1 MKHAVAI
8 AFIWWALHSLVQA
21 QSVKFNHLTTNEGLA
36 QSHVSAILKDKK
48 GFMWFGSEDGLNKYD
63 GYVFTHYKHD
73 AYDKSSISDSY
84 IQDLLEDKQGDL
96 WVATSNGLDRFD
108 RNKNSFVHYITQ
120 DISDLFEDSKNRIWL
135 ATQEGLFLF
144 NRQSKTFRL
153 LLQAGQTQGS
163 KTKNPIYR
171 IEENTDGSLWLGTE
185 NGLYQ
190 VTINNDRYTS
200 RRIDVK
206 CGNCSPAPVI
216 RALRMDHHGNL
227 WMGTKGGGL
236 FLYNLRDGSF
246 RNFLHEPTDP
256 SSIAHNDIL
265 SILAAKDG
273 KLWIGTENG
282 GISVYDR
289 RKGQFMNY
297 KHQPNEPAALSNNS
311 VYTIYQDN
319 AENIWVG
326 TYAGGVD
333 LLPKFG
339 EKFLSYRHIQGDPGS
354 LTDNVVL
361 SLCGDSS
368 GNKIWIGTDG
378 GGLNVFN
385 YGNNTFT
392 SYRHDPRNANSISND
407 YVISIVRVSTDI
419 LALGYHEGGF
429 DLFNTKTG
437 IAKHHLPNAKDPN
450 SLSIAD
456 VNNLFKD
463 IDGNLWIG
471 TWGGGLNYYNL
482 KSKKFKHYRTDPGDS
497 TSISSDIVTT
507 VFQDK
512 NRVIWVGTYNGLN
525 KLDSSGRHFT
535 RYQRNP
541 NNISGLSHNKV
552 QCIREAEGGNL
563 WIGTVG
569 GGLNYFDTHKQT
581 FKAFTEKDG
590 LASNVVFAM
599 LEDHHKNLWLSTNKG
614 ISRLNIANKTFR
626 NFGVKDGLQSNEFRD
641 NSCFVTKAGQ
651 MFFGGVN
658 GFSTFFPDSIKYNV
672 FIPPVYL
679 TSLQIFNKTVS
690 VGDKS
695 AILKSDINDTK
706 SITLSHK
713 QSVFTLEFASL
724 SYTIPEKNQYA
735 YKLEGFD
742 PLWSYVGDK
751 RTATYTNLDP
761 GTYTFRVKAS
771 NNDGVWNNKGN
782 FVKITITPPFWLT
795 LWFRLI
801 SLVCFIGLLIL
812 IHRLR
817 TYSMRRQKKLLITKV
832 KQRTMQLEVA
842 IEEERKAKRVAEIA
856 IEEEKKAKQ
865 QAELASHA
873 KSSFLAVMSHEIRT
887 PMNGVIGMASLLA
900 ETDLDEEQLSYT
912 KNIQSSG
919 SSLLTVINDILDFS
933 KIESGNMDLEERAFN
948 LRNCIEDVMDVFMP
962 KMVELRLDL
971 LYKISLDVPE
981 QLVGDGQRLRQILVN
996 LIGNAIKFTKEGE
1009 VILTVSLDGR
1019 SDENQVGL
1027 YFEVR
1032 DSGIGI
1038 SESKR
1043 ERLFKAFSQV
1053 DSSTSR
1059 QYGGTGLGLA
1069 ICQKLVNLMGGTIG
1083 VTSNVGEGS
1092 TFYFSI
1098 LVRTQISP
1106 DQTLPDYRHD
1116 FGGIE
1121 ILVTDDNQNSQEI
1134 IADQLK
1140 EWGLAPLCASSG
1152 TDALEIL
1159 AQNKGIKMVITDLYM
1174 PSMDGIQLGRLI
1186 KDNYPQLP
1194 VVLMS
1199 PRGNELPK
1207 DQKDLFYA
1215 LLKKPVCKKTFFNSI
1230 YDQFKQQDMAP
1241 AVSLPLRQ
1249 AELSGKVLYSNFSVK
1264 YPLEILVAEDNKVNQ
1279 IVILNVLG
1287 KLGYQVEMV
1296 TDGLEAVK
1304 SAMQKAFDLILMD
1317 VQMPRMD
1324 GLEATKKIRATNPTT
1339 PYIIAM
1345 TANALQEDRKQCLA
1359 AGMDD
1364 YISKPVNLEELMEML
1379 EGLSQKIQS

>member
-1 MKHAVAI
+1 MRFAVAI
-8 AFIWWALHSLVQA
+8 TFIWWVLLSLAQA

-120 DISDLFEDSKNRIWL
+120 DINDLFEDSKNRIWL
-135 ATQEGLFLF
+135 ATLEGLFLF
-144 NRQSKTFRL
+144 DRQKMKFRL
-153 LLQAGQTQGS
+153 LLYAGQTRGS

-171 IEENTDGSLWLGTE
+171 IEESDDGSLWLGTG
-185 NGLYQ
+185 NGLFQ
-190 VTINNDRYTS
+190 VAINNDRYAS
-200 RRIDVK
+200 RSIDVNR
-206 CGNCSPAPVI
+206 GNRSPAPAI
-216 RALRMDHHGNL
+216 RALCRDHHGNL
-227 WMGTKGGGL
+227 WIGTKGKGL
-236 FLYNLRDGSF
+236 FLYNLKDRSF
-246 RNFLHEPTDP
+246 RNFMHEPTDQN
-256 SSIAHNDIL
+256 SIAHNDIL

-282 GISVYDR
+282 GVSVYDR
-289 RKGQFMNY
+289 RTGQFLNY
-297 KHQPNEPAALSNNS
+297 QHRSNEPATLSNNS

-333 LLPKFG
+333 FLPKFG
-339 EKFLSYRHIQGDPGS
+339 EKFISYRHIQGEPGS

-368 GNKIWIGTDG
+368 GKKIWIGTDG

-385 YGNNTFT
+385 YCSNTFT

-407 YVISIVRVSTDI
+407 YVISTVRVSADV
-419 LALGYHEGGF
+419 LALGYHDGGF
-429 DLFNTKTG
+429 DFFDTKTG
-437 IAKHHLPNAKDPN
+437 IAKHHLPNTKDPN

-463 IDGNLWIG
+463 MDGNLWIG
-471 TWGGGLNYYNL
+471 TWGGGLNYYNV
-482 KSKKFKHYRTDPGDS
+482 KSKKFRHYRTDPADS

-507 VFQDK
+507 VFQDS

-525 KLDSSGRHFT
+525 KLDSSGRYFT

-541 NNISGLSHNKV
+541 KKIASLSHNKV
-552 QCIREAEGGNL
+552 QCIREGKGGNL

-599 LEDHHKNLWLSTNKG
+599 LEDQHKNLWLSTNKG
-614 ISRLNIANKTFR
+614 ISRFNTASKTFR

-641 NSCFVTKAGQ
+641 NSCFVTEGGQ

-658 GFSTFFPDSIKYNV
+658 GFNTFHPDSIKYNT

-679 TSLQIFNKTVS
+679 TSFQVFNKTVS

-695 AILKSDINDTK
+695 GILKRDISDTK
-706 SITLSHK
+706 SITLSYK
-713 QSVFTLEFASL
+713 QSVFTFQFASL

-742 PLWSYVGDK
+742 PGWSYVGNK

-771 NNDGVWNNKGN
+771 NNDGVWNNRGN
-782 FVKITITPPFWLT
+782 FVKIIITPPFWLT
-795 LWFRLI
+795 WWFRLL
-801 SLVCFIGLLIL
+801 SVLCFTGLLIL
-812 IHRLR
+812 VYKVR
-817 TYSMRRQKKLLITKV
+817 TQSIRRQKKLLVTKV

-865 QAELASHA
+865 QAELASQA

-912 KNIQSSG
+912 RSIQSSG
-919 SSLLTVINDILDFS
+919 GSLLTVINDILDFS
-933 KIESGNMDLEERAFN
+933 KIESGNMELEERAFN
-948 LRNCIEDVMDVFMP
+948 LRSCIEDVMDVFMP
-962 KMVELRLDL
+962 KMVEVKLDL
-971 LYKISLDVPE
+971 LYKINHDVPE
-981 QLVGDGQRLRQILVN
+981 HLIGDGQRLRQILIN
-996 LIGNAIKFTKEGE
+996 LIGNAIKFTRIGE
-1009 VILTVSLDGR
+1009 VILTVALDGR
-1019 SDENQVGL
+1019 SGDNEVGL

-1038 SESKR
+1038 SEIKMD
-1043 ERLFKAFSQV
+1043 RLFKAFSQV

-1083 VTSNVGEGS
+1083 VTSNEGYGS

-1098 LVRTQISP
+1098 LVRIS
-1106 DQTLPDYRHD
+1106 
-1116 FGGIE
+1116 E
-1121 ILVTDDNQNSQEI
+1121 
-1134 IADQLK
+1134 QLK
-1140 EWGLAPLCASSG
+1140 Q
-1152 TDALEIL
+1152 
-1159 AQNKGIKMVITDLYM
+1159 QNT
-1174 PSMDGIQLGRLI
+1174 
-1186 KDNYPQLP
+1186 
-1194 VVLMS
+1194 
-1199 PRGNELPK
+1199 
-1207 DQKDLFYA
+1207 
-1215 LLKKPVCKKTFFNSI
+1215 
-1230 YDQFKQQDMAP
+1230 AP
-1241 AVSLPLRQ
+1241 ASQPLQQ
-1249 AELSGKVLYSNFSVK
+1249 AKLSRKILHSNFSKK

-1279 IVILNVLG
+1279 IVIQKVLG

-1296 TDGLEAVK
+1296 SNGLEVVK
-1304 SAMQKAFDLILMD
+1304 RAMQKVFDLILMD
-1317 VQMPRMD
+1317 VQMPDMD
-1324 GLEATKKIRATNPTT
+1324 GLEATKKIRATNPTR
-1339 PYIIAM
+1339 PYIVAM
-1345 TANALQEDRKQCLA
+1345 TANALQEDRKLCLA

-1364 YISKPVNLEELMEML
+1364 YISKPINLEELMEML
-1379 EGLSQKIQS
+1379 EELSQKIQC